1 MNFKIFLLDSWF
13 SWKNF
18 CSCVNFVYSSEKNS
32 MIIYNF
38 YKILWFFR
46 IKLIINVY
54 FKTGHYMFTES
65 SAPRRPGD
73 KARLLSPQYPATNG
87 QCLTF
92 WYHMYGSSI
101 GTLNVYTSS
110 FNKLSPALFT
120 ISGDQGN
127 QWRKAQMTIQVQE
140 QYKVRK
146 SGLHLTK
153 NKFVKDRKGGFLPF
167 QYSWL

>member
-1 MNFKIFLLDSWF
+1 
-13 SWKNF
+13 
-18 CSCVNFVYSSEKNS
+18 

-38 YKILWFFR
+38 YKILYIYR
-46 IKLIINVY
+46 IKIIIDVY
-54 FKTGHYMFTES
+54 FDTGHYMFTES

-140 QYKVRK
+140 QYKVK
-146 SGLHLTK
+146 KISFAF
-153 NKFVKDRKGGFLPF
+153 NKKKICQR
-167 QYSWL
+167 

>member
-1 MNFKIFLLDSWF
+1 MN
-13 SWKNF
+13 
-18 CSCVNFVYSSEKNS
+18 
-32 MIIYNF
+32 IYNF
-38 YKILWFFR
+38 YKILWFYR
-46 IKLIINVY
+46 IKLMIDVY
-54 FKTGHYMFTES
+54 FDTGHYMFTES

-146 SGLHLTK
+146 SILHLTK
-153 NKFVKDRKGGFLPF
+153 NNLSKIKKDDFYLF
-167 QYSWL
+167 NILL

>member
-1 MNFKIFLLDSWF
+1 
-13 SWKNF
+13 
-18 CSCVNFVYSSEKNS
+18 
-32 MIIYNF
+32 MID
-38 YKILWFFR
+38 
-46 IKLIINVY
+46 VY
-54 FKTGHYMFTES
+54 FDTGHYMFTES

-73 KARLLSPQYPATNG
+73 KARLLSPQYPSTNG

-120 ISGDQGN
+120 ISGNQGN

-140 QYKVRK
+140 QYKVK
-146 SGLHLTK
+146 KISFAFK
-153 NKFVKDRKGGFLPF
+153 KKKIVKDKKG
-167 QYSWL
+167 